1 MPNSFQVVS
10 FFMCGRLQLFSYFVN
25 KVLYIKLAFLV
36 RNARLRAMF
45 SGLIITSRE
54 TLEAALVAGI
64 VLAFLNKTGNSRH
77 AKFVW
82 LGVGA
87 GVLLSLILAFVF
99 EKYLGGF
106 TGRVEEIYE
115 GVMMMV
121 AAGLLTWMIL
131 WMLKQRSSLKAN
143 LENKVEAHVKEDHPW
158 SLFLLVFVGV
168 AREGIE
174 TVIFLKAAL
183 LQSDGGNVL
192 LGGFLGIV
200 AAIVLA
206 YILFKGFARVPLR
219 KFFTVT
225 SVLLIMFAAG
235 LFAHGIHEFEEAGVV
250 PVLVEH
256 VWDINWLI
264 NEKSVGG
271 EFLKGL
277 FGYNGNPSL
286 GEVIGYLAYLSL
298 MGF

>member
-1 MPNSFQVVS
+1 
-10 FFMCGRLQLFSYFVN
+10 
-25 KVLYIKLAFLV
+25 
-36 RNARLRAMF
+36 MF

-87 GVLLSLILAFVF
+87 GVLLSVILAFVF

-115 GVMMMV
+115 GVMMIV

-131 WMLKQRSSLKAN
+131 WMLKQRSSLRAN
-143 LENKVEAHVKEDHPW
+143 LENKVEGHVKENHPW

-192 LGGFLGIV
+192 LGGFVGIIG
-200 AAIVLA
+200 AIVLA
-206 YILFKGFARVPLR
+206 YILFKGAAKIPLK
-219 KFFTVT
+219 KFFTAT
-225 SVLLIMFAAG
+225 SVLLILFAAG
-235 LFAHGIHEFEEAGVV
+235 LFAHGVHEFEEAGIL

-264 NEKSVGG
+264 NEKSVFG

-286 GEVIGYLAYLSL
+286 GEVIAYISYLSA
-298 MGF
+298 MGFYFRRRP